1 MLYAEFVVNE
11 NRPESEENKVV
22 GVASSIVDKMKPHQ
36 VRTYLFM
43 YVRFT
48 MYIYFYYYVF
58 EDSIIFCISSYNH

>member
-36 VRTYLFM
+36 VRTYLFI
-43 YVRFT
+43 RA
-48 MYIYFYYYVF
+48 FYHVH
-58 EDSIIFCISSYNH
+58 ISLLLCF